1 MLLRRAVLDCPLLLP
16 GWCCLPSEVPSRLAQ
31 LLLLQD
37 VCLAYD
43 VRRGMTAGGPLMGV
57 VLLQQQLA
65 VTPAEAV
72 LKLQLLWGQ
81 CTRTDSIESQ

>member
-1 MLLRRAVLDCPLLLP
+1 MLLRRTVLGCPLLLP
-16 GWCCLPSEVPSRLAQ
+16 GWCYLPPEVPSRLARLL

-37 VCLAYD
+37 VWLAYD
-43 VRRGMTAGGPLMGV
+43 VRRGMTAVGPLMGV

-72 LKLQLLWGQ
+72 LKLQLL
-81 CTRTDSIESQ
+81 